1 MRHMDREQRVD
12 LHTHTFLSD
21 GALVPSDH
29 VRQAVVLGYGA
40 IAITDHA
47 DASNMEFLLSA
58 LRRFAEQQAEDY
70 SLVFISGIELTHVAP
85 RNIAPLSRRA
95 KELGA
100 GLVVVHGETLVE
112 PVVPGTNAAAVAC
125 PDVDI
130 LSHPGLITVAEA
142 CQAAANGIYL
152 EITSRR
158 RAGRYDRSGHGP
170 ARRGGCRAE
179 PRRGG
184 GGHGD
189 EPMGARRAGTGT
201 LGGPAARLR
210 KHDYRMSLRAGAI
223 PAKQSPARIG
233 GDCVDEASDA
243 SLE

>member
-1 MRHMDREQRVD
+1 MDREQRVD

-29 VRQAVVLGYGA
+29 LRQAVVLGYGA

-158 RAGRYDRSGHGP
+158 GHSLANGHVARVAREAGAGLVLNTDMHEPGDMIDQAM
-170 ARRGGCRAE
+170 ARRVA
-179 PRRGG
+179 
-184 GGHGD
+184 
-189 EPMGARRAGTGT
+189 
-201 LGGPAARLR
+201 
-210 KHDYRMSLRAGAI
+210 AGAGL
-223 PAKQSPARIG
+223 SPEEVEAATVTNPWALVARAQARWVG
-233 GDCVDEASDA
+233 RQRA
-243 SLE
+243 